1 MTGLPDLGRR
11 DREELRTTT
20 DPVAGVPSIGQIAG
34 LRPRR
39 RPGDGG
45 EVSHADVDLLDALDP
60 SDRRTVAGWLEAGSS
75 PGTRRVRLRVMASFL
90 RWLRVAEPDADLLA
104 VTGPQVDRY
113 CDAALDGRLPGGEAG
128 PGRSLAGTTV
138 ARKRAVLTSF
148 YVFAWRCGATRP
160 GRPPAA
166 GAADGRAGNGAA
178 ALTRDERRLL
188 RRGIER
194 LAGEGRAAE
203 AAALA
208 LLDATGAPVE
218 ALAGVTAQDL
228 RTVAGVGGGDGGEQA
243 AVVVVRAGRDDRT
256 AFPLPPLACR
266 LLRELHPGR
275 SGAEPLLR
283 RDDDEPVDSAWLGAA
298 LTSAA
303 LAGGIPRRRAAR
315 LDPRMMLAAPAA
327 SWRSAV

>member
-1 MTGLPDLGRR
+1 RG
-11 DREELRTTT
+11 
-20 DPVAGVPSIGQIAG
+20 
-34 LRPRR
+34 RPR
-39 RPGDGG
+39 
-45 EVSHADVDLLDALDP
+45 A
-60 SDRRTVAGWLEAGSS
+60 
-75 PGTRRVRLRVMASFL
+75 GTR
-90 RWLRVAEPDADLLA
+90 EPSNPPDITTFNECA
-104 VTGPQVDRY
+104 
-113 CDAALDGRLPGGEAG
+113 GG
-128 PGRSLAGTTV
+128 
-138 ARKRAVLTSF
+138 
-148 YVFAWRCGATRP
+148 CGATRP
-160 GRPPAA
+160 PPPPAA